1 MNPIRELTSNE
12 IDHVSGGPAPVVV
25 VVVVRVAV
33 TAATSTAGKEIAKN
47 LGAAAVGAATAI
59 ITEKI
64 LDSGGDD

>member
-25 VVVVRVAV
+25 VIVVRVA
-33 TAATSTAGKEIAKN
+33 TSPPAVKIAKS
-47 LGAAAVGAATAI
+47 LGTAAVGAATAI
-59 ITEKI
+59 ITDKI